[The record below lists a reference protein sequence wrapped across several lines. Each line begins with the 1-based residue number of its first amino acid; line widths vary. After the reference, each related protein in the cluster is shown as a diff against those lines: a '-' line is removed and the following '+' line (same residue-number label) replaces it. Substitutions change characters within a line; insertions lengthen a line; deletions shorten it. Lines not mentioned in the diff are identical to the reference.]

1 MPAHLELTKYQLAE
15 LKFVVFVEAFKR
27 SSICRWIVENVRPHT
42 AVNRAR
48 GAYARLRAW
57 VFTRHGVR
65 LPPASAIR
73 GEASAIFVP
82 LLITLLLRVSILRAA
97 VGMLSLAGIGA
108 AVLAVLLIKEDC
120 TLCCESVGMVFGMV
134 SNACGCRCCRT
145 CMARY
150 LDTDE
155 DLLSRCRRARA
166 WTKRCFGAC
175 GAPLDQRLAIVATAQ
190 EPLRT
195 ILLQLHRREELIA
208 RCEGGAEARGRAWVD
223 CPEMSCV
230 GVGYRGQE
238 DIMCFICE
246 RQWRDTEYGVLS
258 RVWTLIKGALFPET
272 LDGSNWRPCPHCGAA
287 IVKNGG
293 CDNMRC
299 AMCDRTFRWGL
310 YNNTTAGVVE
320 VHAPPSLRP
329 AGATAGR

>member
-120 TLCCESVGMVFGMV
+120 TL
-134 SNACGCRCCRT
+134 
-145 CMARY
+145 
-150 LDTDE
+150 
-155 DLLSRCRRARA
+155 
-166 WTKRCFGAC
+166 
-175 GAPLDQRLAIVATAQ
+175 
-190 EPLRT
+190 
-195 ILLQLHRREELIA
+195 
-208 RCEGGAEARGRAWVD
+208 
-223 CPEMSCV
+223 
-230 GVGYRGQE
+230 
-238 DIMCFICE
+238 
-246 RQWRDTEYGVLS
+246 
-258 RVWTLIKGALFPET
+258 
-272 LDGSNWRPCPHCGAA
+272 
-287 IVKNGG
+287 
-293 CDNMRC
+293 
-299 AMCDRTFRWGL
+299 
-310 YNNTTAGVVE
+310 
-320 VHAPPSLRP
+320 
-329 AGATAGR
+329 